1 MTKNLIVF
9 AIFLLTLLCAQD
21 LIKTSKLL
29 K

>member
-1 MTKNLIVF
+1 MTKNLILV